1 MATYYNTNNENG
13 SQLLKSIQKGL
24 TQEQIIMGIFKNPLI
39 KDDNKN
45 HKGFSASQIHKIF
58 GDDNVPLTSIRR
70 AMSNLCYEENFLEKT
85 DKFVIGI
92 YGKQEHI
99 YKIKQ

>member
-13 SQLLKSIQKGL
+13 FQLLKSMQKGL

-70 AMSNLCYEENFLEKT
+70 AISNLCYEENFLEKT

>member
-24 TQEQIIMGIFKNPLI
+24 TQEHIIIDIFKNPLVR
-39 KDDNKN
+39 DENGN
-45 HKGFSASQIHKIF
+45 HQGFSASQIHKIF

-70 AMSNLCYEENFLEKT
+70 AMSNLCYEENFLEIT
-85 DKFVIGI
+85 DKMVMGI
-92 YGKQEHI
+92 YGKMEHI
-99 YKIKQ
+99 YKIK

>member
-13 SQLLKSIQKGL
+13 TQLLKSIQKGL
-24 TQEQIIMGIFKNPLI
+24 TQEQIIMEIFKNPLI

-70 AMSNLCYEENFLEKT
+70 AISNLCYEENFLEKT

>member
-24 TQEQIIMGIFKNPLI
+24 TQEHIIIDIFKNA
-39 KDDNKN
+39 NN
-45 HKGFSASQIHKIF
+45 QGYSASQIHKIF

-70 AMSNLCYEENFLEKT
+70 AMSNLCYEENFLEIT
-85 DKFVIGI
+85 DKMVMGI
-92 YGKQEHI
+92 YGKKEHI
-99 YKIKQ
+99 YKIK

>member
-24 TQEQIIMGIFKNPLI
+24 TQEQIIMEIFKNPLI

-70 AMSNLCYEENFLEKT
+70 AISNLCYEENFLEKT

>member
-24 TQEQIIMGIFKNPLI
+24 KQEHIIIDIFKNPLI
-39 KDDNKN
+39 KDENGN
-45 HKGFSASQIHKIF
+45 HQGYSASQIHKIF

-70 AMSNLCYEENFLEKT
+70 AMSNLCYEENFLEIT
-85 DKFVIGI
+85 DKMVMGI
-92 YGKQEHI
+92 YGKKEHI
-99 YKIKQ
+99 YKIK